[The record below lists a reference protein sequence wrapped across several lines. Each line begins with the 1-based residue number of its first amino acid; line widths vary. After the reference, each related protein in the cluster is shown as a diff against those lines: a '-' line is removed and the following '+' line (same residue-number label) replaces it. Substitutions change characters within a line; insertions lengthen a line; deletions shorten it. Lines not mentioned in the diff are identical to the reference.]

1 MASLATVEQLENK
14 LQRQVSNVLAAQQD
28 LDLASGLVRA
38 IGRQPFSLVSQE
50 TIELP
55 GNVQTLTIPG
65 GPLVVDGSNP
75 LTVVEVGE
83 FGETDFTCVE
93 GRDFS
98 RLGNELKRGYPYWLN
113 TRFQGWPYFRQL
125 GVWAPKVRVTRSHGS
140 AVVHPDVVAIVLE
153 VAQSLQEN
161 PKGLR
166 SWQVPEYSETYATE
180 LLGAATVQS
189 IKDRLITV
197 GRKRTTFSV

>member
-1 MASLATVEQLENK
+1 MASLATIEQLEK
-14 LQRQVSNVLAAQQD
+14 RLQHQVDDVVTAQQN
-28 LDLASGLVRA
+28 LDHASGLVRA
-38 IGRQPFSLVSQE
+38 IGRQPFSFVSQE

-55 GNVQTLTIPG
+55 GNTQTLTIPG

-75 LTVVEVGE
+75 LAVVEVGE
-83 FGETDFTCVE
+83 FGSLDFTCIE

-98 RLGNELKRGYPYWLN
+98 RLGNELKRGHPFWWS
-113 TRFQGWPYFRQL
+113 TRLQGWPYDRPL
-125 GVWAPKVRVTRSHGS
+125 GVWAPKVRVIRSHGS
-140 AVVHPDVVAIVLE
+140 AVVSPDVVSIVLD

-180 LLGAATVQS
+180 LLGSATVDS
-189 IKDRLITV
+189 IRNSLIAV